1 MRSLL
6 RPSSRWALPLLA
18 ALAAFAAPAAAQ
30 VRASALVGGFVQPC
44 PEVRYWDQ
52 PTPDAFFQQ
61 VQQNGAQPDPA
72 AAPLPAF
79 EKSRKISRTFKA
91 VPGRQFT
98 LDTRYGRV
106 QVNTWSRNEIKT
118 EVDIIARAEEE
129 AKAQQLL
136 DMIQVLMQEQPG
148 PEGGVVVQ
156 TRLGEMPREC
166 YSRQRLYEINYTVWM
181 PKNTPLKV
189 RNSFG
194 DVSLTGDLTGPADLS
209 VCYGSLRT
217 ARLDGPR
224 NSVRIN
230 NGAAAVQYAR
240 QATLEAN
247 HSRLRLEEGQVVD
260 LRNNGSDIDIGT
272 VESLAVHSKYG
283 DVNLGTVRSLQGT
296 TGYSR
301 FSVYKVSEQLDMK
314 VQYCPAFEVRTTG
327 PNFRRINV
335 DGGYST
341 ILLNFPD
348 NAGFVFDVNSE
359 NGKVQMDKRFVKVRT
374 EENSSSLTEVQ
385 GQYGV
390 VQARP
395 TRPASSVN
403 IKTRYSNVSF
413 NR

>member
-1 MRSLL
+1 MRFLL
-6 RPSSRWALPLLA
+6 RPSSRLMLPLLA
-18 ALAAFAAPAAAQ
+18 ALATVAAPAAAQ
-30 VRASALVGGFVQPC
+30 VRAALVGGFVQPC

-52 PTPDAFFQQ
+52 PTPEAPFQQ

-118 EVDIIARAEEE
+118 EVDITARADEE

-148 PEGGVVVQ
+148 PEGGLVVQ

-247 HSRLRLEEGQVVD
+247 HSRLRLEEGQQVD

-272 VESLAVHSKYG
+272 VENLAVHSKYG

-403 IKTRYSNVSF
+403 IRTRYSNVSF